1 MILEKTIMRLLIV
14 DDSEIVSERLEE
26 AK

>member
-1 MILEKTIMRLLIV
+1 MILGKTVMRLLIV

>member
-1 MILEKTIMRLLIV
+1 MILEKTVMRLLIV
-14 DDSEIVSERLEE
+14 DDPEIVSERLEE

>member
-1 MILEKTIMRLLIV
+1 MILGKTIMRLLIV